1 MLSMADQ
8 WGVGLPAGDVGRP
21 RCSRRAVYRVLG
33 GSRRGPCCIFRSSEA
48 EARQNYHP
56 TTEGEGVGR
65 QQEMKAFSAS
75 RRSTKQEKP
84 YNCGKASPVFLIFPR
99 AAVRLN
105 DGDGLGRPLA
115 WTSTVS

>member
-1 MLSMADQ
+1 MGE
-8 WGVGLPAGDVGRP
+8 W
-21 RCSRRAVYRVLG
+21 VYRLE
-33 GSRRGPCCIFRSSEA
+33 IWDDQD
-48 EARQNYHP
+48 ARVEQFTAFLADHAVALAYHP

-75 RRSTKQEKP
+75 RRNTKQEKP